1 MKPGSFL
8 IPIIVVTVA
17 SLVIFSCSKSNSGN
31 KPQIS
36 LTSIDKNPVKLN
48 DSLIVHFKFSNG
60 GKVGSGVFISV
71 RNRINQTPPSDAS
84 GSDTLFNPIPDLEGA
99 SKGEFRYA
107 LETNGYLSESTALH
121 QNDTIIMKFFVLS
134 SSGTSSDT
142 ITSPKIVVLNP

>member
-60 GKVGSGVFISV
+60 GQVGSGVFVSI
-71 RNRINQTPPSDAS
+71 RNRINQAPASDAS
-84 GSDTLFNPIPDLEGA
+84 GNDTLLNPIPDLEGA

-107 LETNGYLSESTALH
+107 LETNGYLSESTSIH

-134 SSGTSSDT
+134 SSGISSDT
-142 ITSPKIVVLNP
+142 IISPKIVVLNP